1 MESIE
6 ESFEPGLLEQ
16 EMRSSF
22 LNYAMSVIVSRA
34 LPDVR
39 DGLKPVHRRILYA
52 MYDLKITHNRPYL
65 KSARIVGDVLGKYHP
80 HGDSSVYD
88 ALVRMA
94 QEFAMRY
101 PVVDGQG
108 NFGSID
114 GDGAAAMRY
123 TESRMQEYAEYLL
136 SDLDQGTVDFVPNYD
151 NKEQEPVVLPTRIPH
166 LLVNGSA
173 GIAVGMATFILP
185 HNLSEVMA
193 ALEAL
198 IEQPDITV
206 GALMQ
211 HLPAPDFPGGGEI
224 HGISGIQKAYATGRG
239 SVSVRARTTIEEDE
253 GSRRKPQIIISE
265 IPYMVNKSR
274 LVEKMASLVQEKRIQ
289 GISDIR
295 DESSKQGI
303 RVVVECKQGESA
315 EVILNHL
322 FKLTPLQQSYGINT
336 VALVRGVPK
345 LLSMKELLEEFY
357 AFRREVVL
365 RRTSFLLAKAEE
377 RLTLLLGLQV
387 AVQHIDEVVEVIRS
401 SSESSVAQAQLMER
415 FELLEVQAKAILD
428 LRLARLTGLEREKI
442 HKDVDD
448 VREKIADYREILS
461 LPQRVTDIILADIRE
476 VKQRFGDERR
486 TQIFIDPAEEITLQS
501 LVEDSSVV
509 VTVTEGGYIKRTAT
523 DDIQA
528 QRRGG
533 RGRSGMLVRDDD
545 TTAHVFECTN
555 HQDML
560 CFTNKG
566 RVYSLKVFQLPE
578 AGLRSRGKHFAHLLS
593 LGKDEQVITA
603 IPVQSFDPELH
614 VMCVTRLGQVKQTPL
629 RLFER
634 IRSTGIIGIVLGEGD
649 DLLEVELVKQS
660 YHVLIASSAG
670 KVIRFRATDVRPT
683 GRNTRGVRGIRLS
696 GEQDQVVALE
706 VFDPDGSAD
715 VSVLSVC
722 RRGYGKRS
730 STDEYRL
737 TRRGG
742 QGVITIKVSER
753 NGPLVGVYCLGTCD
767 EVVVMTS
774 GGTLIRMGMKRVG
787 VIGRN
792 TQGVRLMKVAEDE
805 VIQTVAVI
813 RGGAE
818 EEHEEN
824 LDDGVDGSGKNPKE
838 QMDEGVSSTNAE
850 TTVSSGDTP

>member
-1 MESIE
+1 MENTE
-6 ESFEPGLLEQ
+6 ELFEQGALEK

-52 MYDLKITHNRPYL
+52 MYDLKMTHSRPYL

-94 QEFAMRY
+94 QDFAMRY

-136 SDLDQGTVDFVPNYD
+136 SDLDLGTVDFVPNYD

-185 HNLSEVMA
+185 HNLSEVM
-193 ALEAL
+193 EAL
-198 IEQPDITV
+198 K
-206 GALMQ
+206 ALIHNPEISVATLMS
-211 HLPAPDFPGGGEI
+211 HLPAPDFPGGGAI

-239 SVSVRARTTIEEDE
+239 SVSVRAKTEIEEE
-253 GSRRKPQIIISE
+253 RNKPQIIISE

-274 LVEKMASLVQEKRIQ
+274 LVEKMAALVQEKKIQ

-322 FKLTPLQQSYGINT
+322 FKLTPLQQSYGMNN

-345 LLSMKELLEEFY
+345 LLNLKEMLEEFY

-377 RLTLLLGLQV
+377 RLTLLLGLQI
-387 AVQHIDEVVEVIRS
+387 AVQHIDEVVRIIRS
-401 SSESSVAQAQLMER
+401 SAESSVAQKQLIER
-415 FELLEVQAKAILD
+415 FKLLEVQAKAILD

-442 HKDVDD
+442 HKDVESLK
-448 VREKIADYREILS
+448 EKITDYKDILAT
-461 LPQRVTDIILADIRE
+461 PQRVTDIILEDIGE
-476 VKQRFGDERR
+476 VKERFGDERR
-486 TQIFIDPAEEITLQS
+486 TEIFIDPAEEITLQS

-509 VTVTEGGYIKRTAT
+509 VTVSVAGYIKRTAT
-523 DDIQA
+523 EDIQA
-528 QRRGG
+528 QKRGG
-533 RGRSGMLVRDDD
+533 RGRSGMLMRDDD
-545 TTAHVFECTN
+545 STAQVFECTN
-555 HQDML
+555 HQDLL

-578 AGLRSRGKHFAHLLS
+578 APLRARGKHFAQLLS
-593 LGKDEQVITA
+593 LAENERVVA
-603 IPVQSFDPELH
+603 AVPVKSFDPECY
-614 VMCVTRLGQVKQTPL
+614 VMCITQKGWIKQTAL
-629 RLFER
+629 KFFEK
-634 IRSTGIIGIVLGEGD
+634 IRSSGIMGITLEEGD
-649 DLLEVELVKQS
+649 DLLEVELSKLTD
-660 YHVLIASSAG
+660 HVLIASSMG
-670 KVIRFRATDVRPT
+670 KVIRFKATDIRPT
-683 GRNTRGVRGIRLS
+683 GRSSRGVKSMRLS
-696 GEQDQVVALE
+696 GAEDRVVALE
-706 VFDPDGSAD
+706 VFDPESTQNL
-715 VSVLSVC
+715 SVLSVC
-722 RRGYGKRS
+722 ERGYGKRS
-730 STDEYRL
+730 STDEYRI

-742 QGVITIKVSER
+742 SGVITIKVNER
-753 NGPLVGVYCLGTCD
+753 NGPLVGVYHLADDD
-767 EVVVMTS
+767 EVVAMTS
-774 GGTLIRMGMKRVG
+774 RGTMIRMGMKRMSVK
-787 VIGRN
+787 GRN
-792 TQGVRLMKVAEDE
+792 TQGVRMMKVAEDE
-805 VIQTVAVI
+805 VIQTVAVL
-813 RGGAE
+813 RDGDSE
-818 EEHEEN
+818 EEKGPTTLEAAAE
-824 LDDGVDGSGKNPKE
+824 DTSQEPS
-838 QMDEGVSSTNAE
+838 QEGE
-850 TTVSSGDTP
+850 G